1 MSNPL
6 WQTFGLKQRQKF
18 WTLWSLKAGPNDK
31 TAESPVSLRTIGVN
45 EIKKSWCKQRYFA
58 GHSEFARV
66 ASTASFRNDIL
77 IRGGAPSEN
86 RFYLD
91 GVEIPNINHFAT
103 QGSSGGPVGMINVD
117 FIREVSFYS
126 GAFPANRGMHSVL
139 F

>member
-45 EIKKSWCKQRYFA
+45 EIKRNPGANRDISLVIQSLP
-58 GHSEFARV
+58 GV

-91 GVEIPNINHFAT
+91 GRDPEHQPLCHPGVL
-103 QGSSGGPVGMINVD
+103 
-117 FIREVSFYS
+117 
-126 GAFPANRGMHSVL
+126 PADL
-139 F
+139 LE